1 MKEVKKGE
9 TKCPQCGNLN
19 REAVKYFRITSESE
33 DADLSFRGFGLC
45 EKELIQIVSENKR
58 LCLQTIDD

>member
-19 REAVKYFRITSESE
+19 RESVKYFRVTAESE
-33 DADLSFRGFGLC
+33 DADLSFKDFGLC
-45 EKELIQIVSENKR
+45 EKELLQIVSDDKR